1 MSLKSYRRSL
11 ISGGLI
17 LAIAL
22 AVPMAVAH
30 ADENAATQQPVAVP
44 VSVAAV
50 EARPVTQWSEFSGR
64 LEAVGRVE
72 LRSRVAGVIQSVHF
86 QEGALVQQGDLLLT
100 VDPAPYQAEVARAQA
115 NVSAATA
122 RYSLANTE
130 LVRGRQ
136 LIATKAVSQ
145 SDFDQRTNAEAS
157 AKAEL
162 EAARA
167 VLDTAQLN
175 LDYTQIRAPIS
186 GRVGKIE
193 ITPGN
198 LIASG
203 PSSPILTSLVTVDP
217 IYASFEA
224 DEELVSTVLASL
236 PEGLNARRFIDRVP
250 VRMDVAGQSGVSGQL
265 QLIDNSVDPLSG
277 TVRVR
282 AVFDNHEGVLMPGQF
297 ARLRMGQATEQN
309 VLLVDERAI
318 GTDQNKRYVMV
329 VKPDNTTEYREISLG
344 AKSDGLRVVLSGLQ
358 AKERI
363 VVNGL
368 QRIRPGMLVA
378 PEMVSMAGTKKEQLE
393 ASIAKPAN

>member
-1 MSLKSYRRSL
+1 
-11 ISGGLI
+11 
-17 LAIAL
+17 
-22 AVPMAVAH
+22 
-30 ADENAATQQPVAVP
+30 
-44 VSVAAV
+44 
-50 EARPVTQWSEFSGR
+50 
-64 LEAVGRVE
+64 
-72 LRSRVAGVIQSVHF
+72 
-86 QEGALVQQGDLLLT
+86 LLT
-100 VDPAPYQAEVARAQA
+100 VDPAPNQAEVARAQA